1 MARTFDETLRDITKD
16 YLARINPD
24 NPPSPAKIKAD
35 ILDATR
41 LQIQLENTNRDKGD
55 KWKVPNKLYPIQIAE
70 IMLHLYKIIRIDF
83 SGMVTSDEYDMLG
96 LYQTEGPDIGI
107 YCTYKSQFSKMI
119 HLYDYTITTKGIEEV
134 FNALMIYAP
143 RKKRCTERDLSAVN
157 NGIFD
162 FKNKVLLPFSPE
174 YVFTAKS
181 RVDYNPNATN
191 VVIRNNDDNT
201 DWDVESWIQDLFD
214 DPELANLIWELLG
227 AILRPNVSWDKSAW
241 FLSDTGN
248 SGKGTLCELMRNLAG
263 EGSFTSIP
271 LAKFSKDFNLE
282 LLITAN
288 SIIVDENSV
297 GICIDQAEAFKAAVT
312 GDVILADRKF
322 KTPVAIKFRGM
333 IIECV
338 NEIPRLKDRSESLM
352 RRLLLVPFKKCFTG
366 AERKYIKNDYLHRK
380 EVLEY
385 VLFKVMNM
393 DNYELS
399 NPTAC
404 KEMMGEFRVNN
415 DPVAQF
421 VEEILN
427 ECKWDLLPNQFL
439 YDLYLAWHK
448 ENCPNSIALNKSHF
462 LRDIRRVLEKSPV
475 WDCPVAAV
483 SVGTKMNEAEPLIKR
498 YELEKWFNPSY
509 KGTEVEKICHP
520 ELAKS
525 YRGILRR

>member
-385 VLFKVMNM
+385 VLFKTIEKIYV
-393 DNYELS
+393 L
-399 NPTAC
+399 T
-404 KEMMGEFRVNN
+404 V
-415 DPVAQF
+415 
-421 VEEILN
+421 
-427 ECKWDLLPNQFL
+427 LLIN
-439 YDLYLAWHK
+439 
-448 ENCPNSIALNKSHF
+448 
-462 LRDIRRVLEKSPV
+462 
-475 WDCPVAAV
+475 
-483 SVGTKMNEAEPLIKR
+483 PLIQHSVIKHIKCCR
-498 YELEKWFNPSY
+498 SEFNEIVTNCLSIDIT
-509 KGTEVEKICHP
+509 K
-520 ELAKS
+520 
-525 YRGILRR
+525 

>member
-271 LAKFSKDFNLE
+271 KIS
-282 LLITAN
+282 
-288 SIIVDENSV
+288 
-297 GICIDQAEAFKAAVT
+297 
-312 GDVILADRKF
+312 
-322 KTPVAIKFRGM
+322 
-333 IIECV
+333 
-338 NEIPRLKDRSESLM
+338 EI
-352 RRLLLVPFKKCFTG
+352 
-366 AERKYIKNDYLHRK
+366 
-380 EVLEY
+380 
-385 VLFKVMNM
+385 
-393 DNYELS
+393 
-399 NPTAC
+399 
-404 KEMMGEFRVNN
+404 GE
-415 DPVAQF
+415 
-421 VEEILN
+421 
-427 ECKWDLLPNQFL
+427 
-439 YDLYLAWHK
+439 
-448 ENCPNSIALNKSHF
+448 
-462 LRDIRRVLEKSPV
+462 
-475 WDCPVAAV
+475 
-483 SVGTKMNEAEPLIKR
+483 G
-498 YELEKWFNPSY
+498 
-509 KGTEVEKICHP
+509 
-520 ELAKS
+520 
-525 YRGILRR
+525 